1 MGLLALTKLFATGQK
16 LLRIE
21 VLIVVYG
28 GVEGTETVI
37 FFFYYTKST
46 HTFKTVLFL
55 WLGQDG

>member
-37 FFFYYTKST
+37 FFFST
-46 HTFKTVLFL
+46 TLNPPTPLKLFFFY
-55 WLGQDG
+55 G